1 MSIKDNLTQILQNIE
16 NSKKKSKFNEDV
28 TLLAVTKFRS
38 VDEIKEVL
46 DFGINNLGEN
56 KVKEFESK
64 YEFFKGKD
72 INWHF
77 IGHLQ
82 RNKVKNLIGKTALI
96 HSVDSIRLM
105 EEINKQSEKKE
116 VITNILIEFNIAKEE
131 NKYGFNEDEVDFIF
145 ENAIKFKNIKVK
157 GVMCMA
163 PFTDDKEIIVNVFR
177 KLRKIYD
184 NCRKTYNKYDNIDL
198 TIISMGMSND
208 YEIAIEQGSNI
219 VRVGTSIFKGEK
231 NGI

>member
-1 MSIKDNLTQILQNIE
+1 MSIKDNLAQILQNIE
-16 NSKKKSKFNEDV
+16 NSKNNSKFDENV
-28 TLLAVTKFRS
+28 TLLAVTKFRTT
-38 VDEIKEVL
+38 DEIKEVL

-64 YEFFKGKD
+64 YEFFKGED

>member
-16 NSKKKSKFNEDV
+16 NSKKNSKFDEDV
-28 TLLAVTKFRS
+28 TLLAVTKFRTT
-38 VDEIKEVL
+38 DEIKEVL

-56 KVKEFESK
+56 KVKEFETK
-64 YEFFKGKD
+64 YEFFKGED

-105 EEINKQSEKKE
+105 EEINKQSEKKD

-131 NKYGFNEDEVDFIF
+131 NKYGFNEDEVDSIF
-145 ENAIKFKNIKVK
+145 ENALKFKNIKVK

-184 NCRKTYNKYDNIDL
+184 NCRNIYNKYDNIDL

>member
-16 NSKKKSKFNEDV
+16 NSKKNSKFDEDV
-28 TLLAVTKFRS
+28 TLLAVTKFRTT
-38 VDEIKEVL
+38 DEIKEVL

-56 KVKEFESK
+56 KVKEFETK
-64 YEFFKGKD
+64 YEFFKDED

-105 EEINKQSEKKE
+105 EEINKQSEKKD

-145 ENAIKFKNIKVK
+145 ENALKFKNIKVK

-163 PFTDDKEIIVNVFR
+163 PFTDNKEIIVNVFR

-184 NCRKTYNKYDNIDL
+184 NCRNIYNKYDNIDL